1 MFSSLVSLSPSPS
14 LYPFISFTLLRFI
27 EKTRARKEREREKQR
42 RPAYDDFL
50 KTAIYSIGLVKD
62 TQDISMARM
71 YNREKNNTSTTIYPK
86 CHNTDRQRMPGTNP
100 FFSFSLLSSSYMLF
114 LSSFSSGHSF
124 IYIHMSKQS
133 GSYLLPGTTC
143 MLAMVRNDS
152 RVQQA

>member
-1 MFSSLVSLSPSPS
+1 
-14 LYPFISFTLLRFI
+14 
-27 EKTRARKEREREKQR
+27 
-42 RPAYDDFL
+42 
-50 KTAIYSIGLVKD
+50 
-62 TQDISMARM
+62 MARM

-86 CHNTDRQRMPGTNP
+86 CHNTNRQRMPGTNP
-100 FFSFSLLSSSYMLF
+100 FFSFSLFSSSYMLF

-152 RVQQA
+152 RVHQAELKKEERKEKKMSSISHS